1 MSFFTTGMNFLSTIK
16 MTVRNLLAR
25 KGRSF
30 LTMLGIVIGVAG
42 VIIIISL
49 GAGAQSLVLGQVKKL
64 GSNII
69 SIQPG
74 KSDTNGPPAQVYGI
88 IITSLINDDANTLRS
103 PAQVPHAE
111 AVNALVRGPAS
122 ITWQNKSVDTNF
134 LATDYGYPDVT
145 NFTMRQGQF
154 MDKSQIQG
162 GANVVVLGSTVA
174 DELFKETGVD
184 PVGQVIKVK
193 SSAQDNTSLG
203 IPLRVMGVI
212 DPRGTTFFQDQDD
225 LIFIPLEI
233 GQSQILGIHHLQA
246 INVKVDSADNVEQTI
261 QDVTNVLYQRHRI
274 LDPENAD
281 FTVRNQAT
289 AINLL
294 TTITDALSLF
304 LTSMAAIALIVGG
317 IGILNIMLVTVA
329 ERTREIGLRKAVG
342 ATNGMIMKQFLLEA
356 GTLTSIG
363 GLIGIIFGILV
374 SYLMA
379 LLMRYMGF
387 DWDFVISLTSV
398 VLAVGVSILTGVVF
412 GLYPS
417 FKAARLDPIEALRY
431 E

>member
-1 MSFFTTGMNFLSTIK
+1 MTI
-16 MTVRNLLAR
+16 RNLLAR

-49 GAGAQSLVLGQVKKL
+49 GAGAQSLVLGQVNKL
-64 GSNII
+64 GSNLL
-69 SIQPG
+69 SVQPG
-74 KSDTNGPPAQVYGI
+74 KSDTNGPPAQAYGVV
-88 IITSLINDDANTLRS
+88 ITTLINADTEALRS
-103 PAQVPHAE
+103 TSQVPHAV
-111 AVNALVRGPAS
+111 AVNGQVRGTATV
-122 ITWQNKSVDTNF
+122 IWQNKTIDTNF
-134 LATDYGYPDVT
+134 LGTDSGYEDAV
-145 NFTMRQGQF
+145 NFTMQSGQF
-154 MDKSQIQG
+154 MSKAELDG

-174 DELFKETGVD
+174 DLLFKDSGVD

-193 SSAQDNTSLG
+193 SAALANGSNGSLG
-203 IPLRVMGVI
+203 VPLRVAGVI
-212 DPRGTTFFQDQDD
+212 SPRGSAFFQDQDD
-225 LIFIPLEI
+225 QIFIPLAI
-233 GQSQILGIHHLQA
+233 GQSQLLGIHHLQM
-246 INVKVDSADNVEQTI
+246 IGMKVNSSDNVEQTI
-261 QDVTNVLYQRHRI
+261 QDVTRVLKQRHHI
-274 LDPENAD
+274 LSDDEVD

-289 AINLL
+289 AVGIL

-342 ATNGMIMKQFLLEA
+342 ATNGNIMKQFLLEA

-363 GLIGIIFGILV
+363 GLIGIVVGVIVSFGLAK
-374 SYLMA
+374 LMQ
-379 LLMRYMGF
+379 YMGY
-387 DWDFVISLTSV
+387 DWDFVISLWSV
-398 VLAVGVSILTGVVF
+398 ILAVGVSILTGVVF

-417 FKAARLDPIEALRY
+417 FKASRLDPIEALRY